1 MYQYCNGASAHR
13 ILLQPVT
20 RYVAQSKG
28 QMEETLTEYAALIRL
43 VTRSKRAT
51 KELRSY
57 VQHACAK
64 TSQLCVTRSP
74 WSDVVGQGSKYDY
87 AVSVLPTDKRKS
99 PRFTIDYNKNIRV
112 RTLGSNHSLQRPVHT
127 ESRGQ
132 VYPCPHAG
140 KQPFATAACTH
151 GVKESKKSVSAR
163 WEATIRYSG
172 LYTEVCCQNDKSQW

>member
-13 ILLQPVT
+13 FLLQPVT
-20 RYVAQSKG
+20 RYVAQSRG
-28 QMEETLTEYAALIRL
+28 QMEETLTEYAARIRL

-57 VQHACAK
+57 VQHACAN

-99 PRFTIDYNKNIRV
+99 PRFTIDSPEPYTYTQKQKYHVTCETDDDRTMLTRGNQVGKRGGDVFNIIYEQQC
-112 RTLGSNHSLQRPVHT
+112 L
-127 ESRGQ
+127 
-132 VYPCPHAG
+132 
-140 KQPFATAACTH
+140 
-151 GVKESKKSVSAR
+151 
-163 WEATIRYSG
+163 
-172 LYTEVCCQNDKSQW
+172 